1 MVDMPIDAP
10 LLIAGDIEIDNSSNK
25 RTARTAALLI
35 MRQLEHCHEPTT
47 EERATIC
54 VAFARKGK
62 PVYGKAFDLFQISA
76 QYPRS
81 TDGIEQAIHHG
92 DLRLLEVKSTG
103 RAKID
108 DDFSGYFFS
117 LSTAELLVAQALGEL
132 YQFAFYNTTTKTLKL
147 HTLNEIYKK
156 AKGVYPT
163 WSIRF

>member
-1 MVDMPIDAP
+1 MTGLPLELPLPIVDE
-10 LLIAGDIEIDNSSNK
+10 IEIDNSSNK
-25 RTARTAALLI
+25 RTARTATLLI
-35 MRQLEHCHEPTT
+35 MKELERCYEPSNA
-47 EERATIC
+47 ERSDIC

-62 PVYGKAFDLFQISA
+62 PVYGKAFDLFQMLDDK
-76 QYPRS
+76 PRS
-81 TDGIEQAIHHG
+81 AKGIEQAIQDG
-92 DLRLLEVKSTG
+92 TLRLLEVKSTG

-108 DDFSGYFFS
+108 EEFSGYFFS
-117 LSTAELLVAQALGEL
+117 LSTAELLVAQALGDL

>member
-1 MVDMPIDAP
+1 
-10 LLIAGDIEIDNSSNK
+10 
-25 RTARTAALLI
+25 
-35 MRQLEHCHEPTT
+35 MRQLEHCYEPSN
-47 EERATIC
+47 EERSAIC
-54 VAFARKGK
+54 IAFVRKGK
-62 PVYGKAFDLFQISA
+62 PVYGKAFDLFQMAA

-81 TDGIEQAIHHG
+81 AAGIEMAIQHG
-92 DLRLLEVKSTG
+92 ELRLLEVKSTG

-108 DDFSGYFFS
+108 EEFSGYFFS
-117 LSTAELLVAQALGEL
+117 LSTAELLVAQALGDL